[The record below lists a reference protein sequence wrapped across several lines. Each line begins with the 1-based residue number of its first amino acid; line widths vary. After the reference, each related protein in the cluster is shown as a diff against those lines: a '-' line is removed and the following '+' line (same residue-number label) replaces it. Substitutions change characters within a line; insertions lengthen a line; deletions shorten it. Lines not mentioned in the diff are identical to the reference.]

1 MTSTTTAD
9 PSDFRCFCDYPTVDV
24 AHATSG
30 PLAGMDFA
38 VKDLFDVAGYPTGC
52 GHPNWP
58 GLDAPSL
65 ATAAVVTTLLEAGAA
80 FGGKAVTDEIAYSLN
95 GRNAHYGT
103 PVNPAAPDRV
113 PGGSSSG
120 PAVATAAGL
129 VDFAI
134 GTDTGGSVR
143 VPASYCG
150 LFGIRPTHGRLAL
163 DGCMPLAPSYD
174 TVGWFARTGALLEA
188 VGDVLL
194 ANDPHPPAPHCLVLT
209 TTLDLV
215 EARTR
220 ATIAAALRRVTR
232 HFRRVFS
239 VPDILLVEEDW
250 SLTFRISQ
258 GAEIWTAMGPWV
270 EDRKP
275 EFGPGVRERM
285 QWARSLLP
293 DDVAFHRERRETIRS
308 QLRARIGPDTV
319 FVLPTTPAAAPL
331 LTTRDEDLEDFRNKL
346 IALTC
351 VAGIGGLP
359 QVTMPLGTAPNGAP
373 VGLSLIGAPG
383 ADRTL
388 LALAAAIDAERQAE
402 SRH

>member
-1 MTSTTTAD
+1 MASKATAA
-9 PSDFRCFCDYPTVDV
+9 PSDYRCFCDYPAVEV
-24 AHATSG
+24 AHAATG

-52 GHPNWP
+52 GHPTWP
-58 GLDAPSL
+58 GRDAPSR
-65 ATAAVVTTLLEAGAA
+65 ATAAVVTTLLNAGAA

-103 PVNPAAPDRV
+103 PVNPAAPDRI

-143 VPASYCG
+143 VPASHCG
-150 LFGIRPTHGRLAL
+150 LFGIRPTHGRIAL

-174 TVGWFARTGALLEA
+174 TVGWFARSGALLQA

-194 ANDPHPPAPHCLVLT
+194 ENDPLPPAPYCLVLT
-209 TTLDLV
+209 TAFDLL
-215 EARTR
+215 EAKTR
-220 ATIAAALRRVTR
+220 ATVDAALRRATR
-232 HFRRVFS
+232 HFRRVFAVS
-239 VPDILLVEEDW
+239 DVLLIEEDW
-250 SLTFRISQ
+250 GLTFRVSQ
-258 GAEIWTAMGPWV
+258 GAEVWQSMGSWV
-270 EDRKP
+270 EESAP

-285 QWARSLLP
+285 QWARTLPP
-293 DDVAFHRERRETIRS
+293 DDVAFHQDRRATIRS

-319 FVLPTTPAAAPL
+319 FVLPTSPAAAPL
-331 LTTRDEDLEDFRNKL
+331 LTTRDEELEDFRTKL

-351 VAGIGGLP
+351 MAGIGGLP
-359 QVTMPLGTAPNGAP
+359 QVTMPLATAPDGAP
-373 VGLSLIGAPG
+373 IGLSLIGAPG

-388 LALAAAIDAERQAE
+388 LALAAAIDADRQPTA
-402 SRH
+402 